1 MKIAVMGMAQSGKKT
16 LFTLI
21 SKKKLSENEI
31 ASGAAVEGITEII
44 DPRFEKLVEM
54 YNPESVARARINVTL
69 LPRIDKG
76 FSSKPEFI
84 NELDT
89 YDAYLVVIR
98 AFNNESVYHPTG
110 SVDAERDL
118 EEIEMELTFNDLS
131 FVDKRMQRLSNERGA
146 KTPQTE
152 KEKEVLPKLKA
163 HLEKELPL
171 RTLILLPEELKL
183 ISSYPLVTFKELI
196 IAFNISEDD
205 LNNTEL
211 IKKCEEK
218 YKGRK
223 INFIAVSAKL
233 EAEVAA
239 IENKEERE
247 EFLKSMGISEPVV
260 DVIRRACLVAM
271 DLISFFGVGSDE
283 VKQWLVKRGSSAPKA
298 AGAIHSDLEKGFIRA
313 EVMKYSELVVAGS
326 EVRLKETGKHYLKGK
341 EYVVEDGDI
350 LSILHSS

>member
-1 MKIAVMGMAQSGKKT
+1 MKIAIMGMAQSGKKT

-54 YNPESVARARINVTL
+54 YSPESEARARINVTL
-69 LPRIDKG
+69 LPKIDKG
-76 FSSKPEFI
+76 FSSKSDFI

-89 YDAYLVVIR
+89 YDAFLVVIR
-98 AFNNESVYHPTG
+98 AFKNESVYHPSG

-131 FVDKRMQRLSNERGA
+131 FVDKRIQRLSNERGA

-152 KEKEVLPKLKA
+152 KEKEILPKLKA

-171 RTLILLPEELKL
+171 RTLALLPEELKL

-196 IAFNISEDD
+196 IAFNISEEE
-205 LNNTEL
+205 LNNQDL
-211 IKKCEEK
+211 INKCREK
-218 YKGRK
+218 YKDRK
-223 INFIAVSAKL
+223 INFMAVSAKL
-233 EAEVAA
+233 EAEIAA
-239 IENKEERE
+239 IENKDERE

-283 VKQWLVKRGSSAPKA
+283 VKQWLVKRASLAPKA

-313 EVMKYSELVVAGS
+313 EVMKYSELIAAGS
-326 EVRLKETGKHYLKGK
+326 EAKLKETGKYYLKGK
-341 EYVVEDGDI
+341 DYVVEDGDI

>member
-21 SKKKLSENEI
+21 SRKKLSENEL

-69 LPRIDKG
+69 LPKIDKG
-76 FSSKPEFI
+76 FSSRTDFI

-89 YDAYLVVIR
+89 YDAFLVVIR
-98 AFNNESVYHPTG
+98 AFKNESVYHPTG
-110 SVDAERDL
+110 SVAPERDL

-131 FVDKRMQRLSNERGA
+131 FVDKRMQRLGNERGA

-152 KEKEVLPKLKA
+152 KEKEILPKLKA

-171 RTLILLPEELKL
+171 RTLTLLPEELKL

-196 IAFNISEDD
+196 IAFNISEDE
-205 LNNTEL
+205 LNDQEL
-211 IKKCEEK
+211 LKKCRER
-218 YKGRK
+218 YKDRK
-223 INFIAVSAKL
+223 INFIAVSVKL
-233 EAEVAA
+233 EAEIAA
-239 IENKEERE
+239 IESEEERK

-271 DLISFFGVGSDE
+271 DLISFFGVGADE
-283 VKQWLVKRGSSAPKA
+283 VKQWLVRRGSPAPKA

-313 EVMKYSELVVAGS
+313 EVMKYSELIVAGS
-326 EVRLKETGKHYLKGK
+326 EAKLKETGKHYLKGK
-341 EYVVEDGDI
+341 DYIVEDGDI